1 MLSLLL
7 AAAPALA
14 FDLDLRVAPQ
24 EGTAAWVTFHDVV
37 PGVEQSVNVACGT
50 APNCRLSVTV
60 TPDGDQFRVAINVVE
75 VRKRWLGGERTSLVG
90 APTFLVP
97 QNEQAEFFVGGEV
110 SIPGSEPVAFR
121 EVGLHIQARVSN
133 RA

>member
-1 MLSLLL
+1 MT
-7 AAAPALA
+7 ARV
-14 FDLDLRVAPQ
+14 LDLFAGAGGAALGLHR
-24 EGTAAWVTFHDVV
+24 EGFEH
-37 PGVEQSVNVACGT
+37 VACGT

-110 SIPGSEPVAFR
+110 PIPGSEPVAFR

-133 RA
+133 PA